1 MSGIARYETRWVGR
15 KARRVLRLAL
25 ATVAA
30 AGTVGIS
37 WAAGPA
43 FHANIDRPVLYQG
56 HLYSEGRIELVQV
69 GSGTLLSL
77 RLDGQGA
84 AMIFTHSLGRYR
96 AGGVPEFC
104 FRRVGDALELADI
117 RWSGS
122 TPRGRVEVL
131 MVVKA
136 QVGRAPG

>member
-1 MSGIARYETRWVGR
+1 MNGTARHETRWVGR
-15 KARRVLRLAL
+15 KVRRSLRLAL
-25 ATVAA
+25 AAVAA
-30 AGTVGIS
+30 AGAVGGN

-43 FHANIDRPVLYQG
+43 FHASVDRPVLYQG
-56 HLYSEGRIELVQV
+56 QLYSAGRIELVPV

-84 AMIFTHSLGRYR
+84 AMLFTHSLGRQR
-96 AGGVPEFC
+96 AGEVPEFC
-104 FRRVGDALELADI
+104 FRQVGDVLELADI

-122 TPRGRVEVL
+122 APKGRVEVL
-131 MVVKA
+131 LVVRA

>member
-1 MSGIARYETRWVGR
+1 M
-15 KARRVLRLAL
+15 RRVGGKVRRSLGLAL
-25 ATVAA
+25 AAIAA
-30 AGTVGIS
+30 AGAFGSS

-43 FHANIDRPVLYQG
+43 FHASVDRPVLYQG
-56 HLYSEGRIELVQV
+56 QLYSAGRLELVPV

-77 RLDGQGA
+77 RLDGQGT

-96 AGGVPEFC
+96 AGEVPEFF
-104 FRRVGDALELADI
+104 FRQVGGVLELADI

-122 TPRGRVEVL
+122 APKGRVEVL
-131 MVVKA
+131 MVVRA